1 MLQTWKVSLA
11 LIYGSFCKYSYKVC
25 VLAMACSFL
34 KEHPQ
39 RQTLA
44 LRRGLPT
51 RLARQLLG
59 APADPRQA

>member
-1 MLQTWKVSLA
+1 MFQTWKVSLA
-11 LIYGSFCKYSYKVC
+11 LIYGSFCKYSYKER

-39 RQTLA
+39 RQTVA
-44 LRRGLPT
+44 LRRGPPT

-59 APADPRQA
+59 APADLRQA